1 MNINVGLAYGAY
13 PPKVAAIIKVPIE
26 QGQAISDAYHH
37 ELYPGITAYRENYV
51 LPTATANNE
60 LHLGLGCRILTDK
73 ADKDIRTIANASVQ
87 FWSILTLLA
96 VNKLHQLID
105 EAGLSHRITVTSTI
119 FDSIYGEID
128 NDPELVH
135 WLNQTL
141 PAIMTHPFLEGEIVH
156 NEADLEIGLDW
167 ASFHKLDNNATLDEI
182 TTILS
187 TLE

>member
-1 MNINVGLAYGAY
+1 M
-13 PPKVAAIIKVPIE
+13 
-26 QGQAISDAYHH
+26 
-37 ELYPGITAYRENYV
+37 
-51 LPTATANNE
+51 
-60 LHLGLGCRILTDK
+60 HLGLGCRILTDK

-105 EAGLSHRITVTSTI
+105 EAGLSNHILITSTI
-119 FDSIYGEID
+119 YDAICGEID

-141 PAIMTHPFLEGEIVH
+141 PAIMIQPFLEGEIVH
-156 NEADLEIGLDW
+156 NEADLEVGFDW
-167 ASFHKLDNNATLDEI
+167 ASFHKLDNSATLDDI